1 MGILDKKIMQQII
14 RFKRKEVRERRK
26 KCARKTFVIETR
38 HQMLLG
44 WEDYREFDGAH
55 KLYDKRLLYI

>member
-1 MGILDKKIMQQII
+1 MQQII